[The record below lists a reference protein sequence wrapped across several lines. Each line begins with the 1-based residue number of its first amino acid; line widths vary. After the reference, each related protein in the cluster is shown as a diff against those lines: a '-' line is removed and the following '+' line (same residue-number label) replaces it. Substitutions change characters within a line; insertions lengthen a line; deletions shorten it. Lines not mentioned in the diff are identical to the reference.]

1 MLHRNKGVTLK
12 GRQHAQGTR
21 TMLTVLTAPS
31 IHPEIETIDRD
42 PGIITLLAAL
52 VRAGRTAAGQARA
65 FHEGASRLSFSATA
79 WPYHR

>member
-1 MLHRNKGVTLK
+1 
-12 GRQHAQGTR
+12 
-21 TMLTVLTAPS
+21 MLTVLTAPS

-52 VRAGRTAAGQARA
+52 IRAGRTAASQARA
-65 FHEGASRLSFSATA
+65 FHEGISRLSFSATA